1 MEKSRRGQSQL
12 LAPAKPT
19 KEEQEQERVQLT
31 LLRAK
36 LREEM
41 FQVDAELSAEKSEMN
56 KKNAML
62 AEYNALTTQLNTME
76 QEHHNQQKSA
86 SGE

>member
-1 MEKSRRGQSQL
+1 MEKSRRGQCQL

-56 KKNAML
+56 KTEAKR
-62 AEYNALTTQLNTME
+62 
-76 QEHHNQQKSA
+76 QE
-86 SGE
+86 GERL